1 MKHKPRIGAALEHGE
16 AHSQE
21 HRLWSRRDFLS
32 ASGLLGAGSMLLGG
46 LPVRAFQPTP
56 LLAAMAANWD
66 DNDHILVLIRL
77 DGGNDGL
84 NTVVKRGSS
93 EYYNLRP
100 TLGIPDGKLWALSTE
115 YGMPQETNA
124 LQPLWAEGMMKVIFN
139 VGYPD
144 PNYSHFRSSDI
155 ITSASDRDTVVET
168 GWVGRFLENQYAA
181 FLEAPPSVPPALQ
194 IGVQTNLLFTAEA
207 ANMALAV
214 SSPQEFYQIAQTGQL
229 FETGSLGASNRDR
242 ELGFIRQTANAA
254 FRYSETIQRAFN
266 DGKNEV
272 TYPAT
277 GSNLLSAPMSIIARV
292 IKGNMGTRIFLVDI
306 ADFDTHVNQLNNHLN
321 LLQQVST
328 AVRAF
333 FDDLAYGNSGLEKK
347 VLAMT
352 FSEFGRTIYENGSRG
367 TDHGA
372 GTHTLLFGGGI
383 GNGFVGDYQ
392 DLSNPDPIGDP
403 PFSVDF
409 RDVYASVLQDWL
421 GNPPELVNFVL
432 GKPTPTIGG
441 LLPPTP
447 PALGDNGKAVLL
459 GHNPHP
465 TLSGA
470 FEIKYAL
477 TQGSAVRLHVLDKT
491 GHVLRTLISD
501 FVAKGS
507 HIFVF
512 RPAQWY
518 LPPGVYQYRLM
529 ANGQVFQRELR
540 V

>member
-1 MKHKPRIGAALEHGE
+1 MKYKPRLGATLEHRD
-16 AHSQE
+16 AHARE

-56 LLAAMAANWD
+56 LLAAMQAS
-66 DNDHILVLIRL
+66 DNDRILVLIRL

-84 NTVVKRGSS
+84 NTVIKRGSA

-100 TLGIPDGKLWALSTE
+100 TLGLADSKLWALSNE
-115 YGMPQETNA
+115 YGMPLETDS
-124 LQPLWAEGMMKVIFN
+124 LQPLWSEGMMKVILN
-139 VGYPD
+139 VGYPN

-155 ITSASDRDTVVET
+155 IVSASDSETVVET
-168 GWVGRFLENQYAA
+168 GWVGRFLENEYAA
-181 FLEAPPSVPPALQ
+181 FLEAPSSVPPALQ
-194 IGVQTNLLFTAEA
+194 IGIQTNLLFKAED

-229 FETGSLGASNRDR
+229 FETTSLGDSNRDR
-242 ELGFIRQTANAA
+242 ELAYLRQTANAA
-254 FRYSETIQRAFN
+254 FRYADTIRNAFYA
-266 DGKNEV
+266 GKNDV
-272 TYPAT
+272 DYPAA
-277 GSNLLSAPMSIIARV
+277 NDLSKPMEIIARV

-306 ADFDTHVNQLNNHLN
+306 ADFDTHVHQMANHLN

-333 FDDLAYGNSGLEKK
+333 YDDLAHGNSGLEKK
-347 VLAMT
+347 VLTMT

-421 GNPPELVNFVL
+421 GNPPELVEYVL
-432 GKPTPTIGG
+432 GRPVSPIGG
-441 LLPPTP
+441 LVPPMS
-447 PALGDNGKAVLL
+447 PALGDNGKAALL

-465 TLSGA
+465 TLPNA
-470 FEIKYAL
+470 YEIKFAI
-477 TQGSAVRLHVLDKT
+477 TQGSTVRLQLLDQT
-491 GHVLRTLISD
+491 GHVLRTLLSD
-501 FVAKGS
+501 FMPAGS
-507 HIFVF
+507 HTFLF

-518 LPPGVYQYRLM
+518 LPPGAYRYRLM
-529 ANGQVFQRELR
+529 ANGQVFERAWSG
-540 V
+540 